1 MPYSNGPI
9 DGANTKVKLLK
20 RQMYGRAGFP
30 HSGGG
35 SCSADRSHHLFCARA
50 ADLTDPES

>member
-30 HSGGG
+30 PLRRRILLS
-35 SCSADRSHHLFCARA
+35 
-50 ADLTDPES
+50 

>member
-1 MPYSNGPI
+1 
-9 DGANTKVKLLK
+9 
-20 RQMYGRAGFP
+20 MYGRAGFP